1 MILKIIALR
10 SRQNVHRIILKC
22 TKAKSTALSKAASNT
37 FTGSNVDPKKKVDS
51 SKFELYFNYQAD
63 IKTIK
68 PHQTLAINRGEK
80 HKFLTVKVETSDF
93 LKKDLLRFIFEQY
106 MSEGLQYPLR
116 REVFNRSLEECFTK
130 KCKNS

>member
-1 MILKIIALR
+1 MHF
-10 SRQNVHRIILKC
+10 SRQNVHRITLKC
-22 TKAKSTALSKAASNT
+22 TKAKSATLSKPANNT
-37 FTGSNVDPKKKVDS
+37 KIDS

-116 REVFNRSLEECFTK
+116 REVFNRALEECFTK
-130 KCKNS
+130 KCKNP